1 MGFRSHLLFGI
12 LFISLLLPGLNGFE
26 FFFDSMREVKDFGS
40 KREMRLSLKKLEF
53 LKGKINLMIL

>member
-1 MGFRSHLLFGI
+1 
-12 LFISLLLPGLNGFE
+12 LPGLNGFE

>member
-1 MGFRSHLLFGI
+1 MGFRSHLLFEI
-12 LFISLLLPGLNGFE
+12 LFISLLLPSLNGFE